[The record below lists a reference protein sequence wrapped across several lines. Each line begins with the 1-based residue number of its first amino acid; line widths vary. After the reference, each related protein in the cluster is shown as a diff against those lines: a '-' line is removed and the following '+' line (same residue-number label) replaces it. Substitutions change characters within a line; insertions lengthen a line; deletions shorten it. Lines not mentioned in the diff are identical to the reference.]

1 MYDEIRHQ
9 ISRVIT
15 HRSSLSV
22 IVKGGHRMDADR
34 FDQLARAWGIGATR
48 RRVLG
53 SVLGAA
59 LAGLG
64 ARRLAAQSTAGSG
77 GYATASATGGTVVT
91 GDINTGGNVGN
102 IISVGNTYGSVWVD
116 AGNVSNTT
124 NIDFTA
130 NGGTAIADASGG
142 SGNIAGVD
150 QSGAWEN
157 CNCNACWTGGEYCC
171 NWSCG
176 ICVPYGDSCWQG
188 YCDYCEA

>member
-9 ISRVIT
+9 ISRAIT
-15 HRSSLSV
+15 HRSSLSA

-34 FDQLARAWGIGATR
+34 FDQLARVWSIGATR

-64 ARRLAAQSTAGSG
+64 SRRLAAQSTAGSG
-77 GYATASATGGTVVT
+77 GNATASASGGTIVT

-102 IISVGNTYGSVWVD
+102 IISVGNTYGPVWVD

-130 NGGTAIADASGG
+130 NGGTAVADASGG
-142 SGNIAGVD
+142 SGNIAGVG
-150 QSGAWEN
+150 QGGAWQN
-157 CNCNACWTGGEYCC
+157 CNCNACPPGYYCC
-171 NWSCG
+171 NWYCG
-176 ICVPYGDSCWQG
+176 ICVQNGDTCWDG
-188 YCDYCEA
+188 YCDYCVA

>member
-1 MYDEIRHQ
+1 MRLR

-15 HRSSLSV
+15 YRSSLST
-22 IVKGGHRMDADR
+22 IGKGGLRMDADR
-34 FDQLARAWGIGATR
+34 FDQLARAWGIGTTR

-64 ARRLAAQSTAGSG
+64 SRRLAAQSTAGSG
-77 GYATASATGGTVVT
+77 GYATASASGGTVVM

-102 IISVGNTYGSVWVD
+102 IISVGNTYGSVWID
-116 AGNVSNTT
+116 GGNVSNTT
-124 NIDFTA
+124 SIDVTA

-142 SGNIAGVD
+142 SGNIAGGD
-150 QSGAWEN
+150 QGGDWQS
-157 CNCNACWTGGEYCC
+157 CNCNACPPGYYCC

-176 ICVPYGDSCWQG
+176 TCVQNGDWCWQG
-188 YCDYCEA
+188 YCDYCVA

>member
-1 MYDEIRHQ
+1 MRLR
-9 ISRVIT
+9 ISRVFN
-15 HRSSLSV
+15 HRSSLST
-22 IVKGGHRMDADR
+22 IGKGGHRMDADR

-64 ARRLAAQSTAGSG
+64 SRRLAAQSTAGSG
-77 GYATASATGGTVVT
+77 GYATASASGGTVVM

-102 IISVGNTYGSVWVD
+102 IISVGNTYGPVWVD

-130 NGGTAIADASGG
+130 NGGTRS
-142 SGNIAGVD
+142 
-150 QSGAWEN
+150 EER
-157 CNCNACWTGGEYCC
+157 TG
-171 NWSCG
+171 
-176 ICVPYGDSCWQG
+176 
-188 YCDYCEA
+188 